1 MPRQNYQI
9 CNAGEGPNILDQ
21 MEILNAETYDAEAAS
36 IARSLTELARRPP
49 VPPPHMFGMTGGFE
63 AVMERRMDVPR
74 VAAQRVEVKETKT
87 RKARKARGANL
98 EEDEEDKG
106 GRRRKKQ
113 KLSED
118 EDGDE
123 DDASKKSRGRPRLD
137 TKDET
142 AADVGV
148 YISPS
153 HYLHSVY
160 SEDGNGSWPRGA
172 PPHQWLVY
180 IGSSC
185 HILLWITGIILS
197 RLLLHK

>member
-1 MPRQNYQI
+1 MPRQNYEI
-9 CNAGEGPNILDQ
+9 SNVGEGPSILDQ
-21 MEILNAETYDAEAAS
+21 MEILNAETYNDEAAVS
-36 IARSLTELARRPP
+36 IARSLTELARQRPGP
-49 VPPPHMFGMTGGFE
+49 APHMFGMTGGFE
-63 AVMERRMDVPR
+63 AVTERRVDVPR
-74 VAAQRVEVKETKT
+74 GPAQRVEVKETKT
-87 RKARKARGANL
+87 RKVRKARGANPG
-98 EEDEEDKG
+98 EEEDKG

-153 HYLHSVY
+153 HYFAFRIFRR
-160 SEDGNGSWPRGA
+160 W
-172 PPHQWLVY
+172 
-180 IGSSC
+180 
-185 HILLWITGIILS
+185 
-197 RLLLHK
+197 

>member
-1 MPRQNYQI
+1 MPRQNYEI
-9 CNAGEGPNILDQ
+9 SNVGEGPSILDQ

-63 AVMERRMDVPR
+63 AVTERRVDVPR
-74 VAAQRVEVKETKT
+74 GPAQRVEVKETKT
-87 RKARKARGANL
+87 RKARKARVANPG
-98 EEDEEDKG
+98 EEEDKG

-148 YISPS
+148 YISLS

-160 SEDGNGSWPRGA
+160 SEDGNGSWPRGT
-172 PPHQWLVY
+172 PHVFENNICLV
-180 IGSSC
+180 
-185 HILLWITGIILS
+185 LS
-197 RLLLHK
+197 

>member
-1 MPRQNYQI
+1 MQ
-9 CNAGEGPNILDQ
+9 Q
-21 MEILNAETYDAEAAS
+21 MEILNAETYDDEAAVS
-36 IARSLTELARRPP
+36 IARSLTELARQRPG
-49 VPPPHMFGMTGGFE
+49 PPAYMFGITGGFE
-63 AVMERRMDVPR
+63 VIERQEDVPR
-74 VAAQRVEVKETKT
+74 GTAQRVEVKETKT

-98 EEDEEDKG
+98 GEDEDKG

-148 YISPS
+148 YISLCRYFVVCYR
-153 HYLHSVY
+153 HFIY
-160 SEDGNGSWPRGA
+160 SEDIMAHGLERHPSNGY
-172 PPHQWLVY
+172 Y
-180 IGSSC
+180 IWAQAAIFYFG
-185 HILLWITGIILS
+185 L
-197 RLLLHK
+197 RE

>member
-1 MPRQNYQI
+1 MPRQNYEI
-9 CNAGEGPNILDQ
+9 SNVGEGPSILDQ

-63 AVMERRMDVPR
+63 AVTERRVDVPR
-74 VAAQRVEVKETKT
+74 GPAQRVEVKETKT
-87 RKARKARGANL
+87 RKARKARVANPG
-98 EEDEEDKG
+98 EEEDKG

-148 YISPS
+148 YISLS

-160 SEDGNGSWPRGA
+160 SEDGNGSWPREA
-172 PPHQWLVY
+172 PHVSR
-180 IGSSC
+180 IIFVSC
-185 HILLWITGIILS
+185 S
-197 RLLLHK
+197 HKNNVLT